1 MKQVFFI
8 AAIFLSIGI
17 TNAQT
22 ILSDKTDV
30 IAYMKDKTFVNYDL
44 GIELEYGYI
53 SQYNTYGITLKNI
66 KNGNKVYYFNCNIKA
81 YGSFA
86 DISGM
91 SVTDNSNFSFRL
103 YKNRIIVGVREEKQA
118 IFYLKQNQN

>member
-8 AAIFLSIGI
+8 TAIFLSIGI
-17 TNAQT
+17 ANAQST
-22 ILSDKTDV
+22 FSEETDV
-30 IAYMKDKTFVNYDL
+30 ISYMKDKTFVNYDM

-66 KNGNKVYYFNCNIKA
+66 KSGNKLYYFNCDIKA

-91 SVTDNSNFSFRL
+91 SVTDNSNFRFRL
-103 YKNRIIVGVREEKQA
+103 YKNRIIVGTREEKQA
-118 IFYLKQNQN
+118 IFYLKQNQK

>member
-1 MKQVFFI
+1 MKQIFFI
-8 AAIFLSIGI
+8 ATIFLSIGI

-22 ILSDKTDV
+22 TFSEDTDV
-30 IAYMKDKTFVNYDL
+30 IAFMKDKTFVNYDL

-53 SQYNTYGITLKNI
+53 SQFNTYGITLKNT
-66 KNGNKVYYFNCNIKA
+66 KNGNKQYYFNCDIKA

-91 SVTDNSNFSFRL
+91 SVTDNSNFRFRL
-103 YKNRIIVGVREEKQA
+103 YKNRIIVGVGEEKQV
-118 IFYLKQNQN
+118 IFYRKQNQN